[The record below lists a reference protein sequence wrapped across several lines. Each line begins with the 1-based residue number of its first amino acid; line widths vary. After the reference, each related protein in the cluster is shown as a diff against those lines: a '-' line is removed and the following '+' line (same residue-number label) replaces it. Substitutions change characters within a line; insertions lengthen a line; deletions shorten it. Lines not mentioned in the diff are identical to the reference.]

1 MLPFNSMS
9 HSVRINE
16 TVLWA
21 DKDTAYLIYSQTSR
35 TSDMNQVG
43 ATSGWNILGINT
55 ALCLS
60 ALCELLSGSYRKSA
74 CVSCQNNNTS
84 ALRHAVCWT
93 AANCVCV
100 CVCVLLCPLCHTQTQ
115 ASCSTSTGIDEGHI
129 MIQYTNFKDLKGT
142 VWWKKNV
149 NSATYSYH
157 SKSVWLTFFLLWN
170 AKEYILK
177 NVNKQTVLVSVK
189 KMGIKT
195 VWLLTLYKIS
205 SFVLSRGNKLKQVWN
220 DARAR
225 MITNYC

>member
-21 DKDTAYLIYSQTSR
+21 DKDTAYLIYSQASR

-55 ALCLS
+55 AFCLS

-100 CVCVLLCPLCHTQTQ
+100 CVCVCCSAHFATRRHK
-115 ASCSTSTGIDEGHI
+115 ASCSTWTGIDEGLI
-129 MIQYTNFKDLKGT
+129 MIQYTNFKGLKGT
-142 VWWKKNV
+142 VWWKKCKF
-149 NSATYSYH
+149 SH
-157 SKSVWLTFFLLWN
+157 L
-170 AKEYILK
+170 
-177 NVNKQTVLVSVK
+177 LVSFQ
-189 KMGIKT
+189 ICIPKT
-195 VWLLTLYKIS
+195 EFLS
-205 SFVLSRGNKLKQVWN
+205 SVE
-220 DARAR
+220 
-225 MITNYC
+225 C